1 MMTQVHIPVSVG
13 ELVDKVTILNI
24 KNLLISDPEKL
35 DNIQRELQALLAILS
50 ELPLSQQIR
59 ELQCQ
64 LQLVNMELW
73 LIEDYKRACER
84 NQDFGDAFVNS
95 ARQVY
100 LKNDIR
106 ASIKR
111 QINHL
116 TGSDIVEEKSYSSAA

>member
-1 MMTQVHIPVSVG
+1 MTQVLIPVSVG

-35 DNIQRELQALLAILS
+35 DNIQQELQALHVILS
-50 ELPLSQQIR
+50 GLTLSQQIR
-59 ELQCQ
+59 DLQCQ

-73 LIEDYKRACER
+73 LIEDYKRSCER
-84 NQDFGDAFVNS
+84 DQDFSDAFVNS

-106 ASIKR
+106 ARIKR
-111 QINHL
+111 QINNL
-116 TGSDIVEEKSYSSAA
+116 TGSDIVEEKSYST

>member
-1 MMTQVHIPVSVG
+1 MTQVHIPVSVG

-24 KNLLISDPEKL
+24 KRLLISDPEKL
-35 DNIQRELQALLAILS
+35 DNIQRELQALQHILS
-50 ELPLSQQIR
+50 GLPLSQQIR
-59 ELQCQ
+59 DLQCQ

-100 LKNDIR
+100 LKNDTR
-106 ASIKR
+106 ARIKR

-116 TGSDIVEEKSYSSAA
+116 TGSDIMEEKSYST

>member
-35 DNIQRELQALLAILS
+35 DNIQRELQSLLAILS

-59 ELQCQ
+59 ELQRQ

-84 NQDFGDAFVNS
+84 DQNFGDAFVNS

>member
-35 DNIQRELQALLAILS
+35 DNIQRELQSLLAILS

-59 ELQCQ
+59 ELQRQ

-84 NQDFGDAFVNS
+84 DQNFGDAFVNS

-100 LKNDIR
+100 LKNDVR

>member
-1 MMTQVHIPVSVG
+1 MTQVHIPVSVG

-24 KNLLISDPEKL
+24 KRLLISDPDKL
-35 DNIQRELQALLAILS
+35 DNIQQELQLLQHILS
-50 ELPLSQQIR
+50 GLTLSQQIR
-59 ELQCQ
+59 DLQCQ

-73 LIEDYKRACER
+73 LIEDYKRSCER
-84 NQDFGDAFVNS
+84 DQNFDHAFVNS

-100 LKNDIR
+100 LKNDVR

-116 TGSDIVEEKSYSSAA
+116 TGSDIVEEKSYST

>member
-1 MMTQVHIPVSVG
+1 MTQVHIPVSVG

-35 DNIQRELQALLAILS
+35 DNIQRELQSLHAILS

-100 LKNDIR
+100 LKNDVR

-116 TGSDIVEEKSYSSAA
+116 TGSDIVEEKSYS

>member
-1 MMTQVHIPVSVG
+1 MTQVQIPVSVG

-35 DNIQRELQALLAILS
+35 DNIQRELQALQHILS
-50 ELPLSQQIR
+50 GLPLSQQIR
-59 ELQCQ
+59 DLQCQ

-84 NQDFGDAFVNS
+84 NQDFGDTFVNS

-116 TGSDIVEEKSYSSAA
+116 TGSDIVEEKSYSI

>member
-1 MMTQVHIPVSVG
+1 MTQVHIPVSVG

-24 KNLLISDPEKL
+24 KRLLISDPEKL
-35 DNIQRELQALLAILS
+35 DNIQRELQALHAILS

-59 ELQCQ
+59 DLQCQ

-100 LKNDIR
+100 LKNDVR

-116 TGSDIVEEKSYSSAA
+116 TGSDIVEEKSYST